1 MRKAIM
7 IISFLSFGVLTAQEE
22 VQRYQEIAQE
32 FKLNYNNAEYEEIFN
47 MFGPEMKAALP
58 VEKTVTMFTDQ
69 ISAMAGKIDTMVF
82 SKTRQTAHIYKT
94 TFEKIVLDVVIS
106 LDSENNINGLFLQ
119 PHKPD
124 NLPVLERNTTKMILP
139 FNEEWYVFW
148 GGTSVDKNYHVAY
161 DNQKYAYD
169 IMMVKDGVSHKGDPK
184 VIDNY
189 YVFGKDIIAPC
200 DAQVVQVITG
210 VKDNIPGEMNPAQ
223 LTGNTVVLKTAN
235 NEFLLFAHLQEKSV
249 VVTEGQEVKQ
259 GDLLGKCGNS
269 GNTTEPH
276 LHLSLQNVQDMGIAT
291 GGKLYFDR
299 IMVNGEIKEDY
310 LPEKNDKVKNI
321 KS

>member
-1 MRKAIM
+1 
-7 IISFLSFGVLTAQEE
+7 
-22 VQRYQEIAQE
+22 
-32 FKLNYNNAEYEEIFN
+32 
-47 MFGPEMKAALP
+47 KAALP
-58 VEKTVTMFTDQ
+58 VEKTVAMFTDQ

-124 NLPVLERNTTKMILP
+124 NIPVLERNTTKMILP
-139 FNEEWYVFW
+139 FNEECYVFW

-184 VIDNY
+184 VNDNY